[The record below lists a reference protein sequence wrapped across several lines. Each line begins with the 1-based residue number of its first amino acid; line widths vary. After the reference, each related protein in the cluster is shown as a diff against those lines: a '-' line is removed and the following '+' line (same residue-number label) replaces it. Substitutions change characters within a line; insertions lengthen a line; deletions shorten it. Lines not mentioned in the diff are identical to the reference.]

1 MTGDFG
7 ETPGTVEAAG
17 VPAGLGLVRG
27 PGDPAGVA
35 EGPVGVAGGPAG
47 VGDSG
52 AGDPAWVGDP
62 AGVGDPTWL
71 GVEVG
76 VASGDP
82 VPGFTMGDTA
92 SATGVT
98 RVGAVGVSCG
108 IVGLRTAARGVA
120 TGCSP

>member
-1 MTGDFG
+1 M
-7 ETPGTVEAAG
+7 
-17 VPAGLGLVRG
+17 PAGLGLVSG
-27 PGDPAGVA
+27 PGDPDGVA
-35 EGPVGVAGGPAG
+35 EGPVGVAEGPVGLAGGP
-47 VGDSG
+47 SG
-52 AGDPAWVGDP
+52 AGDP
-62 AGVGDPTWL
+62 AGVGDPAWL

-98 RVGAVGVSCG
+98 TVGAVGVSCG
-108 IVGLRTAARGVA
+108 TVGLRTAARGVA